1 MIKKILA
8 NKSGTTLVEMVVT
21 FALIGIFMVAVMTCI
36 SSTILTYSDVQAVT
50 TKQFIADNIL
60 NNMKANTK
68 TMSEI
73 QVTQDGKRLEY
84 SDSDHNY
91 VVKIDAD
98 GFNGKYYKKNVK
110 EFIDA
115 PIIEEGIVTARYYE
129 QQEGKIVEKAD
140 GKVVC
145 RSLQQLSNQKVQVKF
160 EIPDDAIYQK
170 YHGHA
175 CCDTNS
181 CDAKISVTPEE
192 LAAMVEAV
200 VKAIK

>member
-170 YHGHA
+170 EYVRYFNVTVEFNGYRQ
-175 CCDTNS
+175 S
-181 CDAKISVTPEE
+181 KIVHLENK
-192 LAAMVEAV
+192 
-200 VKAIK
+200 VKVRVR

>member
-36 SSTILTYSDVQAVT
+36 SSTILTYADVQAVT
-50 TKQFIADNIL
+50 SKQFIADNIL

-68 TMSEI
+68 TMSKI
-73 QVTQDGKRLEY
+73 QVTENGKRLEY
-84 SDSDHNY
+84 SDSDNNY
-91 VVKIDAD
+91 LVRIDAD
-98 GFNGKYYKKNVK
+98 GFNGKYYKNNVK

-115 PIIEEGIVTARYYE
+115 PTIEEGIVTTRYYE
-129 QQEGKIVEKAD
+129 QQEGKIVDKAD
-140 GKVVC
+140 GKAVC

-170 YHGHA
+170 EYVRYFNVTVEFNGYRQ
-175 CCDTNS
+175 S
-181 CDAKISVTPEE
+181 KIVHLENK
-192 LAAMVEAV
+192 
-200 VKAIK
+200 VKVRVR

>member
-129 QQEGKIVEKAD
+129 QQEGKIVDKAD
-140 GKVVC
+140 GKAVC

-170 YHGHA
+170 EYVRYFNVTVEFNGYRQ
-175 CCDTNS
+175 S
-181 CDAKISVTPEE
+181 KIVHLENK
-192 LAAMVEAV
+192 
-200 VKAIK
+200 VKVRVR

>member
-1 MIKKILA
+1 
-8 NKSGTTLVEMVVT
+8 
-21 FALIGIFMVAVMTCI
+21 MVAVMTCI

-129 QQEGKIVEKAD
+129 QQEGKIVDKAD
-140 GKVVC
+140 GKAVC

-170 YHGHA
+170 EYVRYFNVTVEFNGYRQ
-175 CCDTNS
+175 S
-181 CDAKISVTPEE
+181 KIVHLENK
-192 LAAMVEAV
+192 
-200 VKAIK
+200 VKVRVR

>member
-8 NKSGTTLVEMVVT
+8 NKSGNTLVEMVVT

-140 GKVVC
+140 GKAVC

-170 YHGHA
+170 EYVRYFNVTVEFNGYRQ
-175 CCDTNS
+175 S
-181 CDAKISVTPEE
+181 KIVHLENK
-192 LAAMVEAV
+192 
-200 VKAIK
+200 VKVRVR